1 MSIQYKKSLN
11 EKGQV
16 IIIATFIMVLAL
28 AIGISVS
35 NRFISGIRNISEA
48 DNSSKALSMAEA
60 AVEKILLLPGTT
72 LESYI
77 TNNNCGSDCQL
88 EIVDTTGQRL
98 RATVTLSYTG
108 QSTDQAYPLDL
119 LEGQTVEVFLQG
131 YTSGQNVYVC
141 WNTDA
146 SVEAQYVYT
155 QSGAT
160 LVTPYA
166 VNAASSTHSENYFS
180 TATSLFGYNS
190 CVTIPATN
198 TPQALRI
205 KPYYRETEVFVLPA
219 AGYGLPIQ
227 GIQIEAIGSAGNARR
242 KVTVVKTNS
251 YVPTQFDYV
260 LYQKSDS
267 QALSN

>member
-1 MSIQYKKSLN
+1 MFHTSRIKN
-11 EKGQV
+11 EQGQV

-35 NRFISGIRNISEA
+35 NRFIGGIRNISEA

-60 AVEKILLLPGTT
+60 AVEKMLLLPSST

-88 EIVDTTGQRL
+88 QIVDTTGQTL

-108 QSTDQAYPLDL
+108 QTIDAVYPLDL
-119 LEGQTVEVFLQG
+119 SEGQTVEVFLQN

-146 SVEAQYVYT
+146 SIEAQYVYK
-155 QSGAT
+155 QSNNT
-160 LVTPYA
+160 LITPYA
-166 VNAASSTHSENYFS
+166 ANAAASTHTENGFS
-180 TATSLFGYNS
+180 TATALFGYNS
-190 CVTIPATN
+190 CITVPATN
-198 TPQALRI
+198 TPQALRL
-205 KPYYRETEVFVLPA
+205 KSYYRETEVFILPA
-219 AGYGLPIQ
+219 SGYGLPIQ
-227 GIQIEAIGSAGNARR
+227 GIQIAAVGTAGNAKR

-251 YVPTQFDYV
+251 YVPTPFDYV

>member
-1 MSIQYKKSLN
+1 MLTSRKVFNN
-11 EKGQV
+11 ENGQV
-16 IIIATFIMVLAL
+16 IIIATFIMALAL

-35 NRFISGIRNISEA
+35 NRFISGIRNLSEA
-48 DNSSKALSMAEA
+48 DNSSKALSLAEA
-60 AVEKILLLPGTT
+60 AVERILLLPTST

-98 RATVTLSYTG
+98 TATVNLSYTG
-108 QSTDQAYPLDL
+108 QTIDEPYPLEL
-119 LEGQTVEVFLQG
+119 LEGQTVEIFLQG

-146 SVEAQYVYT
+146 SIEALYVNT
-155 QSGAT
+155 QSGT
-160 LVTPYA
+160 VRVTPYTS
-166 VNAASSTHSENYFS
+166 NAASSIHTENGFP
-180 TATSLFGYNS
+180 TATALYGYNS
-190 CVTIPATN
+190 CLTVPTTN

-205 KPYYRETEVFVLPA
+205 KSYYRETEVHVLPA
-219 AGYGLPIQ
+219 SGYGLPIQ
-227 GIQIEAIGSAGNARR
+227 GIQIEAVGAAGKARR
-242 KVTVVKTNS
+242 KVTVIKTNS